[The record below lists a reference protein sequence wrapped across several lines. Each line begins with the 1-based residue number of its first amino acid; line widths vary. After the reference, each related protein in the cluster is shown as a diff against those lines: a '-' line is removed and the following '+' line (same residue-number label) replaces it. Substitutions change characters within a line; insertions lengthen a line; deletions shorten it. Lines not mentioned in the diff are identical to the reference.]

1 MICCLIFILPLGQ
14 KRRGEIQ
21 RAPSPSHPFFVFF
34 FFFFFF
40 FCSEDRRLGVMR
52 LAMAFVL
59 GLGGALA
66 WRDSTLAKS
75 RVGIFFFF
83 SLYPEMYREQQGQ
96 PQK

>member
-1 MICCLIFILPLGQ
+1 
-14 KRRGEIQ
+14 
-21 RAPSPSHPFFVFF
+21 
-34 FFFFFF
+34 
-40 FCSEDRRLGVMR
+40 MR

-83 SLYPEMYREQQGQ
+83 LLPVARDVQGAAGQ
-96 PQK
+96 PQKWTWGPRGSHSRLVGDSEESGAQRALGSQDLRLGSVQK